1 MSTRHVLSI
10 YSIFL
15 KLIINMK
22 SLYLF
27 LFFSMP
33 LLAQET
39 FECRELSLA
48 EKIVNFIPSKECPGF
63 DEIILNNVA
72 VEYKKNFGHLPLVR
86 QKVKGFYLVGT
97 ASELSTAKEMLGNK
111 TTKGWK
117 EAAIN
122 CETIQCAMA
131 KLLKS
136 KEAAMQVMNI
146 KIKSGYILSLD
157 QTINQGKADQLWS
170 AQEIREIDAAF
181 SKMPREL
188 RNLTLSKIER
198 LADGFRRGD
207 DSAQVAAFAS
217 PYVKGYKAAELVSY
231 DAGMQRLSNGKN
243 PYKTTSWPQ
252 EVMIH
257 ELCHHQDYK
266 GYYAS
271 NYGAMTSEKL
281 GSTFGKLSGW
291 KEKTDAKGKSVWT
304 AKKDS
309 KFVSWYAETSPAEDY
324 AETCMNYVLHP
335 ETLKKKAPEKYAYMK
350 KYLFNNNEFSNSP
363 WNDEKSKNWPQ
374 LANLVSDESTCNAKL
389 AKCAEDLKFSDFFSP
404 KSQLQNSDCL
414 KTLKE
419 ERLQEISASLSDHP
433 MYCELGGQSTI
444 SSQLN
449 NICKASTDHFLKL
462 IDGVEKTDLK
472 VASQLCETK
481 NDFTHACVIENAKL
495 NLTPPKELVGTLD
508 RIIQSKIP
516 DRMAALGNKI
526 NEMSTSAWL
535 TACLKTAKG
544 IDVYEVTDG
553 ASGIKRPIYSY
564 KSSDPNIQDSF
575 LGNYIYKDYNK
586 DDMNKSCADA
596 AIKALSDEGIKTPE
610 SGFPVNV
617 MQKPFLDELK
627 TFEKEVLKEIG
638 PSMKGCLFNGCKN
651 ERILGL
657 MKAWE
662 EKSPQKRKGFA
673 SMDQAR
679 EIREKV
685 STF

>member
-1 MSTRHVLSI
+1 MKT
-10 YSIFL
+10 IF
-15 KLIINMK
+15 
-22 SLYLF
+22 LF
-27 LFFSMP
+27 LFFSLP

-39 FECRELSLA
+39 FECRELSFA
-48 EKIVNFIPSKECPGF
+48 EKIVNFLPDKECTGI
-63 DEIILNNVA
+63 DEIILKDVTA
-72 VEYKKNFGHLPLVR
+72 EYKKNFGHLPQVK
-86 QKVKGFYLVGT
+86 QNVKGFSLVGS
-97 ASELSTAKEMLGNK
+97 AMELSIAKEMLGPK

-117 EAAIN
+117 EAAIK

-170 AQEIREIDAAF
+170 AKEIREIDAAF
-181 SKMPREL
+181 SKMPKEL
-188 RNLTLSKIER
+188 RNLRLSKIDR
-198 LADGFRRGD
+198 LADGYRSGD
-207 DSAQVAAFAS
+207 HSTQVAAFAS
-217 PYVKGYKAAELVSY
+217 PYMKGYKAAELVSY
-231 DAGMQRLSNGKN
+231 DAGMKRLSNGKN

-252 EVMIH
+252 EVMLH
-257 ELCHHQDYK
+257 ELCHHYDFK

-271 NYGAMTSEKL
+271 NYGAMTSEKF

-291 KEKTDAKGKSVWT
+291 KEKTDAKGQSVWT
-304 AKKDS
+304 ANKDS
-309 KFVSWYAETSPAEDY
+309 KFISWYAETSPAEDY

-335 ETLKKKAPEKYAYMK
+335 ETLKKKAPEKYTYMK
-350 KYLFNNNEFSNSP
+350 KYLFNNNEFTKSP
-363 WNDEKSKNWPQ
+363 WNDDKPTSWPE
-374 LANLVSDESTCNAKL
+374 LANLVSNESSCNAKL
-389 AKCAEDLKFSDFFSP
+389 AKCAETLKFSDFFSP

-419 ERLQEISASLSDHP
+419 ERLQEISASLIDHP

-449 NICKASTDHFLKL
+449 NICKTSTDLFSKL
-462 IDGVEKTDLK
+462 IKKVEKTDLQ

-495 NLTPPKELVGTLD
+495 NLNPPQEFFSTLD

-535 TACLKTAKG
+535 TACLKTAKS
-544 IDVYEVTDG
+544 IDVYEVMDG
-553 ASGIKRPIYSY
+553 ASGTKRPIYSY
-564 KSSDPNIQDSF
+564 QSSDPNIQSSF
-575 LGNYIYKDYNK
+575 LGNYIYKDYDKN
-586 DDMNKSCADA
+586 DMNKSCADA
-596 AIKALSDEGIKTPE
+596 AIKALIDEGVKTPE
-610 SGFPVNV
+610 SGFPVNI
-617 MQKPFLDELK
+617 MQKPFIDEFK
-627 TFEKEVLKEIG
+627 SFEKEVLKEIG
-638 PSMKGCLFNGCKN
+638 PSMKGCLFNVCKN

-679 EIREKV
+679 EIRDKV